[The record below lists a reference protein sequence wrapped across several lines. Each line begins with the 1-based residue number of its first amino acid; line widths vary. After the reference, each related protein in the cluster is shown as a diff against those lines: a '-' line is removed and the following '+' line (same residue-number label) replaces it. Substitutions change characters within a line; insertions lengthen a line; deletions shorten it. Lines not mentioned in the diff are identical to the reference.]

1 MDGESA
7 FCFKRIGRRTKQYSI
22 WHSMLSH
29 NPRASSMVSRQAIL
43 YKIALLANL
52 FAKRIISSL
61 KLCTS
66 VIIALKSQEIVEV
79 LWNLENTEMK

>member
-43 YKIALLANL
+43 YKIALLA
-52 FAKRIISSL
+52 KRIILSL
-61 KLCTS
+61 KLCTC
-66 VIIALKSQEIVEV
+66 VIIALKSQDIVEV